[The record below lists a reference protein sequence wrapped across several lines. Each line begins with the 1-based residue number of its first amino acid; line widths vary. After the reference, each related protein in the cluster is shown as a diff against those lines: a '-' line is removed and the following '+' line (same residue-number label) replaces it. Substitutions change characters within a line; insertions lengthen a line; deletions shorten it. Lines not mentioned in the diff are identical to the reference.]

1 MCSTPL
7 ALVRISNL
15 IENKSFS
22 GNNTFYKQPNKNNKS
37 MKKITFLLSLL
48 LASAGVTASAQ
59 SFTAKAFKS
68 LGEAV
73 TDVNALQDG
82 AYYAFKCN
90 SKGKFIKVENP
101 DGDKHFA
108 NDNALTDDDVTDV
121 LAVFK
126 LHKVGDKFQ
135 FETALGGLYIP
146 ALSNDRT
153 AYASET
159 AGTFTI
165 GKTDLGKHTTTDADL
180 FAIAGDNSV
189 GFDMQDGQF
198 VGWNAG
204 GDQAWYK
211 IYPVTVGEDV
221 TCYKISYSLKKG
233 DEVVASGNDGWCK
246 SGSTYSKSFAKSSF
260 YTIAC
265 KNQSMVVSET
275 NQNFVYVASKTGT
288 EPFTT
293 GKWYRMQ
300 TRYNNAGYRDNS
312 YITAGTFNGAAFVRG
327 NGSKNMS
334 TYADVVNGLW
344 RFEESGL
351 GVKLYNLGTGKYLR
365 NGGVS
370 TVDNDND
377 GTVFYVNEPGQTSN
391 VQFTLTIDNGA
402 YFGNHS
408 SIIYEGN
415 DRRNAAMSTWNSTD
429 DAKKDDG
436 SNFTIYAVDADADFM
451 ASAKAALETTLTMNT
466 ADSKFVSNGV
476 TTAYD
481 AVKAKVASATTLE
494 QLQALFNEA
503 VSATPATTIIPDET
517 AYYRLKIADTYITT
531 EGINVG
537 KDGKLNTAYKANN
550 NINRVVSRS
559 DANSA
564 LVPQIWQFVKVG
576 NGYALC
582 NVNNHC
588 RCAFFVDGNL
598 DMPVDEN
605 YTTATATIKPVLS
618 TATNDNSL
626 VSLTL
631 TGADKVFG
639 LRGVKDNKNVNRFIG
654 TNIYSANDPANIWQI
669 EKVTTV
675 PVSITD
681 AKYATVAFPF
691 ATKVTTD
698 GVKAYYATGAA
709 DGMITL
715 VEYPEGIIPANEGAL
730 LYNEAGATTANL
742 EIVTTDKA
750 VKGNKLMPA
759 TAKRA
764 GFEADATY
772 VLAKNAAGEAAFLK
786 NSLTVVPANKA
797 YVDAETIPAD
807 NNGSNVLNFNFGQV
821 TGINGVVAADKAGV
835 QYFDLQGR
843 RVLYPAHG
851 IFVTNTGKKV
861 FVK

>member
-1 MCSTPL
+1 
-7 ALVRISNL
+7 
-15 IENKSFS
+15 
-22 GNNTFYKQPNKNNKS
+22 
-37 MKKITFLLSLL
+37 MKKFTFLLSLL
-48 LASAGVTASAQ
+48 LASSGVTTSAQ

-90 SKGKFIKVENP
+90 SMGKFIKVENP
-101 DGDKHFA
+101 DGNKHFT
-108 NDNALTDDDVTDV
+108 NDNALTEDDVTDA

-126 LHKVGDKFQ
+126 LHKVGGKYQ
-135 FETALGGLYIP
+135 FETALSGFYIP
-146 ALSNDRT
+146 ALNNNQT
-153 AYASET
+153 ANASET

-165 GKTDLGKHTTTDADL
+165 GKTDLDNKTKTDADL
-180 FAIAGDNSV
+180 FAITGENNV
-189 GFDMQDGQF
+189 GFDMQPGQF
-198 VGWNAG
+198 VGWNQG
-204 GDQAWYK
+204 GTQAWYK
-211 IYPVTVGEDV
+211 IYPVTVTEENV

-233 DEVVASGNDGWCK
+233 DEVVTTGNDGWYK
-246 SGSTYSKSFAKSSF
+246 SGSTYNGKSFVKSSF

-327 NGSKNMS
+327 NGSKDMS

-370 TVDNDND
+370 TVEND

-408 SIIYEGN
+408 SIYEGN
-415 DRRNAAMSTWNSTD
+415 GRNAAMSTWNSSD
-429 DAKKDDG
+429 AAKKDGG
-436 SNFTIYAVDADADFM
+436 SNFTIYDVDAETDFM

-481 AVKAKVASATTLE
+481 AVKAKVASATTLG

-503 VSATPATTIIPDET
+503 VSATPVTTITPDET

-537 KDGKLNTAYKANN
+537 KDGKLNTAYNANH

-588 RCAFFVDGNL
+588 RCAFFANGNL

-639 LRGVKDNKNVNRFIG
+639 LRGIKDNQNVNRFIG
-654 TNIYSANDPANIWQI
+654 TNIYSANEPANIWQI

-709 DGMITL
+709 VGMITL

-750 VKGNKLMPA
+750 VEGNKLMPA
-759 TAKRA
+759 TAKRT
-764 GFEADATY
+764 GFTANSTY
-772 VLAKNAAGEAAFLK
+772 VLAKNAANEAAFLK
-786 NSLTVVPANKA
+786 NGLTVVPANKA
-797 YVDAETIPAD
+797 YIAAETIPAD

>member
-1 MCSTPL
+1 
-7 ALVRISNL
+7 
-15 IENKSFS
+15 
-22 GNNTFYKQPNKNNKS
+22 

-101 DGDKHFA
+101 DGNKHFA
-108 NDNALTDDDVTDV
+108 NDNALTEDDATDA

-135 FETALGGLYIP
+135 FETALSGFYIP
-146 ALSNDRT
+146 ALSAGSPN
-153 AYASET
+153 ASET
-159 AGTFTI
+159 PGTFTI
-165 GKTDLGKHTTTDADL
+165 GKTDLGNKTKTEADL
-180 FAIAGDNSV
+180 FAITGDNNF
-189 GFDMQDGQF
+189 GFDMTDGQF
-198 VGWNAG
+198 VGWSTG
-204 GDQAWYK
+204 GGQAWYK

-246 SGSTYSKSFAKSSF
+246 SGSTYNGKSFVKSSF

-265 KNQSMVVSET
+265 SNQSMVVSET
-275 NQNFVYVASKTGT
+275 NKDFTYVATKSGT

-300 TRYNNAGYRDNS
+300 TRYNDASYKDNS
-312 YITAGTFNGAAFVRG
+312 YVTAGTFNGAAFVRG
-327 NGSKNMS
+327 NGSKSMS

-370 TVDNDND
+370 TVDND
-377 GTVFYVNEPGQTSN
+377 GTVFYVNDPGQTSN
-391 VQFTLTIDNGA
+391 VQLTLTIDNGA

-408 SIIYEGN
+408 SVYQDG
-415 DRRNAAMSTWNSTD
+415 RRNAAMSTWNSSK
-429 DAKKDDG
+429 DAKEDNG

-494 QLQALFNEA
+494 QLQTLFNEA
-503 VSATPATTIIPDET
+503 VAATPATTITPDET
-517 AYYRLKIADTYITT
+517 AYYRLKIADTYITS
-531 EGINVG
+531 EAINVG
-537 KDGKLNTAYKANN
+537 KDGKLSTAYNANN

-576 NGYALC
+576 NGYVLC

-588 RCAFFVDGNL
+588 RCAFFADGNL
-598 DMPVDEN
+598 DMPIDEN

-631 TGADKVFG
+631 TGANNVFG
-639 LRGVKDNKNVNRFIG
+639 LRGIKDNYNVNRFIG

-715 VEYPEGIIPANEGAL
+715 VEYPEGIIPANQGAL

-750 VKGNKLMPA
+750 VEGNKLMPA
-759 TAKRA
+759 TAKRT
-764 GFEADATY
+764 GFTANSTY
-772 VLAKNAAGEAAFLK
+772 VLAKNTAEEAAFLK

-797 YVDAETIPAD
+797 YIDAETIPAD
-807 NNGSNVLNFNFGQV
+807 NSGSNVLNFNFGQV

>member
-1 MCSTPL
+1 
-7 ALVRISNL
+7 
-15 IENKSFS
+15 
-22 GNNTFYKQPNKNNKS
+22 
-37 MKKITFLLSLL
+37 MKKFTFLLSLL
-48 LASAGVTASAQ
+48 LASSGVTASAQ
-59 SFTAKAFKS
+59 SFTAKAFQS

-90 SKGKFIKVENP
+90 SKAKFIKVENP
-101 DGDKHFA
+101 DGNKHFA
-108 NDNALTDDDVTDV
+108 NDNALTEDDATDA

-135 FETALGGLYIP
+135 FETALSGFYIP
-146 ALSNDRT
+146 ALSAGSPN
-153 AYASET
+153 ASET
-159 AGTFTI
+159 PGTFTI
-165 GKTDLGKHTTTDADL
+165 GKTDLGNETKTEADL
-180 FAIAGDNSV
+180 FAITGDNNF

-198 VGWNAG
+198 VGWNTG
-204 GDQAWYK
+204 GGQAWYK

-246 SGSTYSKSFAKSSF
+246 SGSTYNGKSFVKSSF

-327 NGSKNMS
+327 NGSKDMS

-351 GVKLYNLGTGKYLR
+351 GVKLYNFGTGKYLR

-370 TVDNDND
+370 TVEND

-408 SIIYEGN
+408 SIYEGN
-415 DRRNAAMSTWNSTD
+415 GRNAAMSTWNSSD
-429 DAKKDDG
+429 AAKKDDG
-436 SNFTIYAVDADADFM
+436 SNFTIYDVDAETDFM

-494 QLQALFNEA
+494 QLQTLFNEA
-503 VSATPATTIIPDET
+503 VSATPATTITPDET

-537 KDGKLNTAYKANN
+537 KDGKLNTAYNANH

-576 NGYALC
+576 NSYALC

-588 RCAFFVDGNL
+588 RCAFFANGNL

-639 LRGVKDNKNVNRFIG
+639 LRGVKDNQNVNRFIG
-654 TNIYSANDPANIWQI
+654 TNIYSANEPANIWQI

-742 EIVTTDKA
+742 EIVTTEKTVD
-750 VKGNKLMPA
+750 GNKLMPA
-759 TAKRA
+759 TAKRS
-764 GFEADATY
+764 GFAANETY
-772 VLAKNAAGEAAFLK
+772 VLAKNSANEAAFLK
-786 NSLTVVPANKA
+786 NGLTVVPANKA
-797 YVDAETIPAD
+797 YITAETIPAD

>member
-1 MCSTPL
+1 
-7 ALVRISNL
+7 
-15 IENKSFS
+15 
-22 GNNTFYKQPNKNNKS
+22 

-101 DGDKHFA
+101 DGNKHFA
-108 NDNALTDDDVTDV
+108 NDNALTEDDATDA

-135 FETALGGLYIP
+135 FETALSGFYIP
-146 ALSNDRT
+146 ALSAGSPN
-153 AYASET
+153 ASET
-159 AGTFTI
+159 PGTFTI
-165 GKTDLGKHTTTDADL
+165 GKTDLGNNTKTNADL
-180 FAIAGDNSV
+180 FAITGDNNF
-189 GFDMQDGQF
+189 GFDMHDGQF
-198 VGWNAG
+198 VGWSKG
-204 GDQAWYK
+204 GEQAWYK

-275 NQNFVYVASKTGT
+275 NKDFTYVASKTGT
-288 EPFTT
+288 EPFTA

-408 SIIYEGN
+408 AVYHQVN
-415 DRRNAAMSTWNSTD
+415 NRRNAAMSTWNSS
-429 DAKKDDG
+429 DAAKTDDG

-503 VSATPATTIIPDET
+503 VSATPATTITPDET

-537 KDGKLNTAYKANN
+537 KDGKLSTAHKANN

-588 RCAFFVDGNL
+588 RCAFFTNGNL

-631 TGADKVFG
+631 TGANNVFG
-639 LRGVKDNKNVNRFIG
+639 LRGIKDNQNVNRFIG

-750 VKGNKLMPA
+750 VEGNKLMPA
-759 TAKRA
+759 TAKRT
-764 GFEADATY
+764 GFTANSTY
-772 VLAKNAAGEAAFLK
+772 VLAKNAANEAAFLK
-786 NSLTVVPANKA
+786 NGLTVVPANKA
-797 YVDAETIPAD
+797 YIAAETIPAD

>member
-1 MCSTPL
+1 M
-7 ALVRISNL
+7 
-15 IENKSFS
+15 
-22 GNNTFYKQPNKNNKS
+22 
-37 MKKITFLLSLL
+37 SLL
-48 LASAGVTASAQ
+48 LASAGVTANAQ

-68 LGEAV
+68 LGDAV

-90 SKGKFIKVENP
+90 SKGKFIKLENP
-101 DGDKHFA
+101 DGNKHFA
-108 NDNALTDDDVTDV
+108 NDNALTEDDATDA

-126 LHKVGDKFQ
+126 LHKVDGKYQ
-135 FETALGGLYIP
+135 FETALSGFYIP
-146 ALSNDRT
+146 ALTNNT
-153 AYASET
+153 AYASAT

-165 GKTDLGKHTTTDADL
+165 GKTALNKETKTDADL
-180 FAIAGDNSV
+180 FAITGDNNV
-189 GFDMQDGQF
+189 GFDMTDGQF
-198 VGWNAG
+198 VGWSSG
-204 GDQAWYK
+204 GNQAWYK

-221 TCYKISYSLKKG
+221 TCYKTSYSLKKG
-233 DEVVASGNDGWCK
+233 DEVMASGNDWRKEGT
-246 SGSTYSKSFAKSSF
+246 TYSKSFVKSSF
-260 YTIAC
+260 YTIDC
-265 KNQSMVVSET
+265 SNSSMVVSKT
-275 NQNFVYVASKTGT
+275 NKDFAYVATKTGT
-288 EPFTT
+288 EPFTAN
-293 GKWYRMQ
+293 KWYRMQ
-300 TRYNNAGYRDNS
+300 TRYNEATYKDNS
-312 YITAGTFNGAAFVRG
+312 YVTVGTFNGAAFVRG
-327 NGSKNMS
+327 NGLKDMS

-351 GVKLYNLGTGKYLR
+351 GVKLYNLGTGKYLK
-365 NGGVS
+365 NGNVS
-370 TVDNDND
+370 IVDND

-391 VQFTLTIDNGA
+391 AQFTLSIDNGA

-408 SIIYEGN
+408 SFYASGS
-415 DRRNAAMSTWNSTD
+415 RNAGMSTWNSSD
-429 DAKKDDG
+429 GAKKDNG
-436 SNFTIYAVDADADFM
+436 SNFTIYDVDTDADFM
-451 ASAKAALETTLTMNT
+451 TSAKAALTTTLTMNT

-481 AVKAKVASATTLE
+481 AAKAKVANATTLE
-494 QLQALFNEA
+494 NLQSIFNEA
-503 VSATPATTIIPDET
+503 VAATPATTITPDET

-537 KDGKLNTAYKANN
+537 KDGKLSTAYKANN

-559 DANSA
+559 EANSA

-588 RCAFFVDGNL
+588 RCAFFANGNL
-598 DMPVDEN
+598 DMPIDEN

-631 TGADKVFG
+631 TGGNQVFG
-639 LRGVKDNKNVNRFIG
+639 LRGIKDAYNVNRFIG

-691 ATKVTTD
+691 ATKVT
-698 GVKAYYATGAA
+698 GVKAYYATDAA
-709 DGMITL
+709 NGMITL

-730 LYNEAGATTANL
+730 LYNEAGATTTNL
-742 EIVTTDKA
+742 EIVTTDKT
-750 VKGNKLMPA
+750 VNGNKLMPA
-759 TAKRA
+759 TAKRT
-764 GFEADATY
+764 GFTANSTY
-772 VLAKNAAGEAAFLK
+772 VLAKNTANEAAFLK
-786 NSLTVVPANKA
+786 NGLTVVPANKA
-797 YVDAETIPAD
+797 YIDAETIPTGT
-807 NNGSNVLNFNFGQV
+807 GSNELNFNFGQT

>member
-1 MCSTPL
+1 
-7 ALVRISNL
+7 
-15 IENKSFS
+15 
-22 GNNTFYKQPNKNNKS
+22 

-101 DGDKHFA
+101 DGNKHFA
-108 NDNALTDDDVTDV
+108 NDNALTEDDATDA

-135 FETALGGLYIP
+135 FETALSGFYIP
-146 ALSNDRT
+146 ALSAGSPN
-153 AYASET
+153 ASET
-159 AGTFTI
+159 PGTFTI
-165 GKTDLGKHTTTDADL
+165 GKTDLGNNTKTNADL
-180 FAIAGDNSV
+180 FAITGDNNF
-189 GFDMQDGQF
+189 GFDMHDGQF
-198 VGWNAG
+198 VGWGKG

-246 SGSTYSKSFAKSSF
+246 SGSTYNKSFAKSSF

-327 NGSKNMS
+327 NGSKDMS

-370 TVDNDND
+370 TVDRD

-391 VQFTLTIDNGA
+391 VQLTLTIDNGA

-408 SIIYEGN
+408 AVYHQGN
-415 DRRNAAMSTWNSTD
+415 NRNAAMSTWNSSD
-429 DAKKDDG
+429 AAKKDDG

-481 AVKAKVASATTLE
+481 AVKAKVASATSLE

-503 VSATPATTIIPDET
+503 VSATPATTITPDET

-537 KDGKLNTAYKANN
+537 KDGKLNTAYNANN

-605 YTTATATIKPVLS
+605 YIATTATIKPVLS

-631 TGADKVFG
+631 TGANNVFG
-639 LRGVKDNKNVNRFIG
+639 LRGIKDNQNVNRFIG

-691 ATKVTTD
+691 ATKVATA

-750 VKGNKLMPA
+750 VEGNKLMPA
-759 TAKRA
+759 TAKRT
-764 GFEADATY
+764 GFTANSTY
-772 VLAKNAAGEAAFLK
+772 VLAKNAANEAAFLK
-786 NSLTVVPANKA
+786 NGLTVVPANKA

>member
-1 MCSTPL
+1 
-7 ALVRISNL
+7 
-15 IENKSFS
+15 
-22 GNNTFYKQPNKNNKS
+22 
-37 MKKITFLLSLL
+37 MKKFTFFMSLL
-48 LASAGVTASAQ
+48 LASAGVTANAQ

-68 LGEAV
+68 LGAAV

-82 AYYAFKCN
+82 AYYAFQCN
-90 SKGKFIKVENP
+90 SKGKFIKLENP

-108 NDNALTDDDVTDV
+108 NDNALTEDDVTDA

-126 LHKVGDKFQ
+126 LHKVDGKYQ
-135 FETALGGLYIP
+135 FETALSGFYIP
-146 ALSNDRT
+146 QLSTSGAN
-153 AYASET
+153 ASAT
-159 AGTFTI
+159 AGKFTI
-165 GKTDLGKHTTTDADL
+165 GKTALDKTTKTDADL
-180 FAIAGDNSV
+180 FAITGDNNV
-189 GFDMQDGQF
+189 GFDMTDGQF
-198 VGWNAG
+198 VGWSSG

-221 TCYKISYSLKKG
+221 TCYKTSYTLKKG
-233 DEVVASGNDGWCK
+233 DEVMASGNDWRK
-246 SGSTYSKSFAKSSF
+246 EGSTYSKSFVKSSF

-265 KNQSMVVSET
+265 SNSSMVVSET
-275 NQNFVYVASKTGT
+275 NKDFAYVATKTGT
-288 EPFTT
+288 EPFTAN
-293 GKWYRMQ
+293 KWYRMQ
-300 TRYNNAGYRDNS
+300 TRYNKPEYKDNS
-312 YITAGTFNGAAFVRG
+312 YITVGTFNGAAFVRG
-327 NGSKNMS
+327 NGLKDMS

-351 GVKLYNLGTGKYLR
+351 GVKLYNLGTGKYLK

-370 TVDNDND
+370 TVDND

-391 VQFTLTIDNGA
+391 VQFTLSIDNGA

-408 SIIYEGN
+408 SLYASGSRN
-415 DRRNAAMSTWNSTD
+415 RNAGMSTWNSSD
-429 DAKKDDG
+429 AAKKDDG
-436 SNFTIYAVDADADFM
+436 SNFTIYDVVADADFM
-451 ASAKAALETTLTMNT
+451 TSAKAALTTTLTMNT

-481 AVKAKVASATTLE
+481 AAKAKVASATTLE
-494 QLQALFNEA
+494 NLQAIFNEA
-503 VSATPATTIIPDET
+503 VAATPATTITLDEN

-531 EGINVG
+531 EAINVG
-537 KDGKLNTAYKANN
+537 KDGKLSTAYTANY

-588 RCAFFVDGNL
+588 RCAFFANGNL
-598 DMPVDEN
+598 DMPIAEN
-605 YTTATATIKPVLS
+605 YSGATATIKPVLS

-631 TGADKVFG
+631 TGGDKVFG
-639 LRGVKDNKNVNRFIG
+639 LRGIKDAYNVNRFIG
-654 TNIYSANDPANIWQI
+654 TNIYSANEPANIWQI

-691 ATKVTTD
+691 ATKVT
-698 GVKAYYATGAA
+698 GVKAYYATDAA
-709 DGMITL
+709 NGMITL
-715 VEYPEGIIPANEGAL
+715 VEYPEGIIPANQGAL
-730 LYNEAGATTANL
+730 LYNETGATTANL
-742 EIVTTDKA
+742 EIVTTDNT
-750 VKGNKLMPA
+750 VEGNKLLPA
-759 TAKRA
+759 TAKRT
-764 GFEADATY
+764 GFTANSTY
-772 VLAKNAAGEAAFLK
+772 VLAKNAANEAAFLK
-786 NSLTVVPANKA
+786 NGLTVVPANKA
-797 YVDAETIPAD
+797 YIDAETIPTGT
-807 NNGSNVLNFNFGQV
+807 GSNELNFNFGQT

>member
-1 MCSTPL
+1 M
-7 ALVRISNL
+7 
-15 IENKSFS
+15 
-22 GNNTFYKQPNKNNKS
+22 
-37 MKKITFLLSLL
+37 
-48 LASAGVTASAQ
+48 
-59 SFTAKAFKS
+59 
-68 LGEAV
+68 
-73 TDVNALQDG
+73 
-82 AYYAFKCN
+82 
-90 SKGKFIKVENP
+90 
-101 DGDKHFA
+101 
-108 NDNALTDDDVTDV
+108 
-121 LAVFK
+121 FK

-135 FETALGGLYIP
+135 FETALSGFYIP
-146 ALSNDRT
+146 ALSAGSPN
-153 AYASET
+153 ASET
-159 AGTFTI
+159 PGTFTI
-165 GKTDLGKHTTTDADL
+165 GKTDLGNETKTEADL
-180 FAIAGDNSV
+180 FAITGDNNY

-198 VGWNAG
+198 VGWNTG
-204 GDQAWYK
+204 GGQAWYK

-233 DEVVASGNDGWCK
+233 DEVVASGNDGWFK
-246 SGSTYSKSFAKSSF
+246 SGSTYNGKSFVKSSF

-327 NGSKNMS
+327 NGSKDMS

-370 TVDNDND
+370 TVEND
-377 GTVFYVNEPGQTSN
+377 GTVFYVNKPGQTSN

-408 SIIYEGN
+408 SIYEGN
-415 DRRNAAMSTWNSTD
+415 GRNAAMSTWNSSD
-429 DAKKDDG
+429 AAKKDDG
-436 SNFTIYAVDADADFM
+436 SNFTIYDVDAETDFM

-481 AVKAKVASATTLE
+481 AVKAKVASATTLDE
-494 QLQALFNEA
+494 LQNLFNEA
-503 VSATPATTIIPDET
+503 VSATPATTIAPDET

-537 KDGKLNTAYKANN
+537 KDGKLNTAYNANH

-576 NGYALC
+576 NSYALC

-588 RCAFFVDGNL
+588 RCAFFANGNL

-639 LRGVKDNKNVNRFIG
+639 LRGIKDNQNVNRFIG

-691 ATKVTTD
+691 ATKVTTNS
-698 GVKAYYATGAA
+698 VKAYYATGAA

-715 VEYPEGIIPANEGAL
+715 VEYPEGIIPANQGAL

-742 EIVTTDKA
+742 EIVTTDNA
-750 VKGNKLMPA
+750 VEGNKLMPA
-759 TAKRA
+759 TAKRS
-764 GFEADATY
+764 GFAANETY
-772 VLAKNAAGEAAFLK
+772 VLAKNSANEAAFLK
-786 NSLTVVPANKA
+786 NGLTVVPANKA
-797 YVDAETIPAD
+797 YIAAETIPAD

>member
-1 MCSTPL
+1 
-7 ALVRISNL
+7 
-15 IENKSFS
+15 
-22 GNNTFYKQPNKNNKS
+22 

-48 LASAGVTASAQ
+48 LASAGVTANAQ
-59 SFTAKAFKS
+59 SFTAKAFQS

-101 DGDKHFA
+101 DGNKHFA
-108 NDNALTDDDVTDV
+108 NDNALTEDDVTDA

-135 FETALGGLYIP
+135 FETALSGFYIP
-146 ALSNDRT
+146 ALSAASPN
-153 AYASET
+153 ASET
-159 AGTFTI
+159 PGTFTI
-165 GKTDLGKHTTTDADL
+165 GKTDLGNKTKTEADL
-180 FAIAGDNSV
+180 FAITGDNNF

-198 VGWNAG
+198 VGWNTG

-211 IYPVTVGEDV
+211 IYPVTVADEI

-246 SGSTYSKSFAKSSF
+246 NGSTYNGKSFVKSSF

-265 KNQSMVVSET
+265 SNQSMVVSET
-275 NQNFVYVASKTGT
+275 NKDFTYVATKTGT
-288 EPFTT
+288 VPFTT

-300 TRYNNAGYRDNS
+300 TRYNNDGYRDNS
-312 YITAGTFNGAAFVRG
+312 YVTAGTFNGAAFVRG
-327 NGSKNMS
+327 NGSKDMS

-370 TVDNDND
+370 TVDND

-391 VQFTLTIDNGA
+391 VQLTLCIDNGD

-408 SIIYEGN
+408 SVYQDAN
-415 DRRNAAMSTWNSTD
+415 RNAAMSTWNSSD
-429 DAKKDDG
+429 KAKADDG
-436 SNFTIYAVDADADFM
+436 SNFTIYDVDAETDFM

-503 VSATPATTIIPDET
+503 VAATPATTITPDET

-537 KDGKLNTAYKANN
+537 KDGKLSTAYKANN

-576 NGYALC
+576 NGYVLC

-588 RCAFFVDGNL
+588 RCAFFADGNL
-598 DMPVDEN
+598 DMPIDEN
-605 YTTATATIKPVLS
+605 YTTAKATIKPVLS

-631 TGADKVFG
+631 TGANKVFG
-639 LRGVKDNKNVNRFIG
+639 LRGIKDNQNVNRFIG
-654 TNIYSANDPANIWQI
+654 TNIYSANEPANIWQI

-750 VKGNKLMPA
+750 VEGNKLMPA
-759 TAKRA
+759 TAKRT
-764 GFEADATY
+764 GFTANSTY
-772 VLAKNAAGEAAFLK
+772 VLAKNAAKEAAFLK

-797 YVDAETIPAD
+797 YIDAETIPAD

-821 TGINGVVAADKAGV
+821 TGINGVEAADKAGV

>member
-1 MCSTPL
+1 
-7 ALVRISNL
+7 
-15 IENKSFS
+15 
-22 GNNTFYKQPNKNNKS
+22 

-59 SFTAKAFKS
+59 SFTAKAFNS

-101 DGDKHFA
+101 DGNKHFA
-108 NDNALTDDDVTDV
+108 NDNALTEDDATDA

-135 FETALGGLYIP
+135 FETALSGFYIP
-146 ALSNDRT
+146 ALSAGSPN
-153 AYASET
+153 ASET
-159 AGTFTI
+159 PGTFTI
-165 GKTDLGKHTTTDADL
+165 GKTDLGNNTKTEADL
-180 FAIAGDNSV
+180 FAITGDNNY

-198 VGWNAG
+198 VGWNTG

-211 IYPVTVGEDV
+211 IYPVTVAEDV

-233 DEVVASGNDGWCK
+233 DEVVASGNDGWYK
-246 SGSTYSKSFAKSSF
+246 SGSTYNGKSFVKSSF

-327 NGSKNMS
+327 NGSKDMS

-370 TVDNDND
+370 TVEND

-408 SIIYEGN
+408 SIYEGN
-415 DRRNAAMSTWNSTD
+415 GRNAAMSTWNSSD
-429 DAKKDDG
+429 AAKKDGG
-436 SNFTIYAVDADADFM
+436 SNFTIYDVDAETDFM

-481 AVKAKVASATTLE
+481 AVKAKVASATTLG

-503 VSATPATTIIPDET
+503 VSATPVTTITPDET

-537 KDGKLNTAYKANN
+537 KDGKLNTAYNANH

-588 RCAFFVDGNL
+588 RCAFFANGNL

-639 LRGVKDNKNVNRFIG
+639 LRGIKDNQNVNRFIG

-691 ATKVTTD
+691 ATKVATNS
-698 GVKAYYATGAA
+698 VKAYYATGAA

-715 VEYPEGIIPANEGAL
+715 VEYPEGIIPANQGAL
-730 LYNEAGATTANL
+730 LYNEAGAITANL
-742 EIVTTDKA
+742 EIVTTDNA
-750 VKGNKLMPA
+750 VEGNKLLPA
-759 TAKRA
+759 TAKRT
-764 GFEADATY
+764 GLDANSTY
-772 VLAKNAAGEAAFLK
+772 VLAKNTANEAAFLK

-797 YVDAETIPAD
+797 YVAAETIPAD

-851 IFVTNTGKKV
+851 IFVTNSGKKV

>member
-1 MCSTPL
+1 MCATPL
-7 ALVRISNL
+7 ALVHISNL

-22 GNNTFYKQPNKNNKS
+22 GNNTFYKPNKNNKS

-101 DGDKHFA
+101 DGNKHFT
-108 NDNALTDDDVTDV
+108 NDNALTEDDATDA

-126 LHKVGDKFQ
+126 LHKVGDKFK
-135 FETALGGLYIP
+135 FETALSGFYIP
-146 ALSNDRT
+146 ALSAGSPN
-153 AYASET
+153 ASET
-159 AGTFTI
+159 PGTFTI
-165 GKTDLGKHTTTDADL
+165 GKTDLGNNTKTEADL
-180 FAIAGDNSV
+180 FAITGDNNY

-198 VGWNAG
+198 VGWNTG

-211 IYPVTVGEDV
+211 IYPVTVAEDV

-233 DEVVASGNDGWCK
+233 DEVVASGNDGWYK
-246 SGSTYSKSFAKSSF
+246 SGSTYNGKSFVKSSF

-327 NGSKNMS
+327 NGSKDMS

-370 TVDNDND
+370 TVEND

-408 SIIYEGN
+408 SIYEGN
-415 DRRNAAMSTWNSTD
+415 GRNAAMSTWNSSD
-429 DAKKDDG
+429 AAKKDGG
-436 SNFTIYAVDADADFM
+436 SNFTIYDVDAETDFM

-503 VSATPATTIIPDET
+503 VSATPATTITPDET

-537 KDGKLNTAYKANN
+537 KDGKLNTAYNANH

-564 LVPQIWQFVKVG
+564 LVPQIWQFVKAR

-588 RCAFFVDGNL
+588 RCAFFVNGNL

-605 YTTATATIKPVLS
+605 YITATATIKPVLS

-639 LRGVKDNKNVNRFIG
+639 LRGIKDNQNVNRFIG

-742 EIVTTDKA
+742 DIVTTTNA
-750 VKGNKLMPA
+750 VEGNKLMPA
-759 TAKRA
+759 TAKRT
-764 GFEADATY
+764 GFTANSTY
-772 VLAKNAAGEAAFLK
+772 VLAKNAANEAAFLK
-786 NSLTVVPANKA
+786 NGLTVVPANKA
-797 YVDAETIPAD
+797 YIAAETIPAD

>member
-1 MCSTPL
+1 MCATPL
-7 ALVRISNL
+7 ALVHISNL

-101 DGDKHFA
+101 DGNKHFT
-108 NDNALTDDDVTDV
+108 NDNALTEDDATDA

-126 LHKVGDKFQ
+126 LHKVDGKFQ
-135 FETALGGLYIP
+135 FETALSGLYIP
-146 ALSNDRT
+146 ALSDNQT

-165 GKTDLGKHTTTDADL
+165 GKTDLDNKTKSDADL
-180 FAIAGDNSV
+180 FAITGNNNI
-189 GFDMQDGQF
+189 GFDMTDGQF
-198 VGWNAG
+198 VGWKDG

-246 SGSTYSKSFAKSSF
+246 SGSTYNGKSFVKSSF

-275 NQNFVYVASKTGT
+275 NKNFVYVASKTGT

-300 TRYNNAGYRDNS
+300 TRYNNADYRDNS

-370 TVDNDND
+370 TVEND

-408 SIIYEGN
+408 SIYEGN
-415 DRRNAAMSTWNSTD
+415 GRNAAMSTWNSTD
-429 DAKKDDG
+429 AAKKDGG

-481 AVKAKVASATTLE
+481 AVKAKVASANTLE

-503 VSATPATTIIPDET
+503 VSATPATTITPDEN

-537 KDGKLNTAYKANN
+537 KDGILNTAWKANH

-588 RCAFFVDGNL
+588 RCAFFTNGNL
-598 DMPVDEN
+598 DMPVAEDYN
-605 YTTATATIKPVLS
+605 TATATIKPVLS

-631 TGADKVFG
+631 TGANNVFG
-639 LRGVKDNKNVNRFIG
+639 LRGIKDNQNVNRFIG
-654 TNIYSANDPANIWQI
+654 TNIYSANEPANIWQI

-750 VKGNKLMPA
+750 VEGNKLMPA
-759 TAKRA
+759 TAKRT
-764 GFEADATY
+764 GFTANSTY
-772 VLAKNAAGEAAFLK
+772 VLAKNAANEAAFLK
-786 NSLTVVPANKA
+786 NGLTVLPANKA
-797 YVDAETIPAD
+797 YIAAETIPAD

>member
-1 MCSTPL
+1 
-7 ALVRISNL
+7 
-15 IENKSFS
+15 
-22 GNNTFYKQPNKNNKS
+22 

-48 LASAGVTASAQ
+48 LASAGVTANAQ

-101 DGDKHFA
+101 DGNKHFA
-108 NDNALTDDDVTDV
+108 NDNALTEDDVTDA

-135 FETALGGLYIP
+135 FETALSGFYIP
-146 ALSNDRT
+146 ALSAASPN
-153 AYASET
+153 ASET
-159 AGTFTI
+159 PGTFTI
-165 GKTDLGKHTTTDADL
+165 GKTDLGNETKTEADL
-180 FAIAGDNSV
+180 FAITGDNNF

-198 VGWNAG
+198 VGWNTG
-204 GDQAWYK
+204 GGQAWYK
-211 IYPVTVGEDV
+211 IYPVTVADEI

-246 SGSTYSKSFAKSSF
+246 NGSTYNGKSFVKSSF

-265 KNQSMVVSET
+265 SNQSMVVSET
-275 NQNFVYVASKTGT
+275 NKDFTYVATKTGT
-288 EPFTT
+288 VPFTT

-370 TVDNDND
+370 TVDND

-391 VQFTLTIDNGA
+391 VQLTLSIDNGA

-408 SIIYEGN
+408 SVYQAQQGAGN
-415 DRRNAAMSTWNSTD
+415 RNAAMSTWNSSD
-429 DAKKDDG
+429 AAKKDDG
-436 SNFTIYAVDADADFM
+436 SNFTIYDVDAETDFM
-451 ASAKAALETTLTMNT
+451 ASAKAALETTLTVNT

-503 VSATPATTIIPDET
+503 VAATPATTITPDET
-517 AYYRLKIADTYITT
+517 AYYRLKIADTYITS
-531 EGINVG
+531 EAINVG
-537 KDGKLNTAYKANN
+537 KDGKLETAYKANN

-576 NGYALC
+576 NDYALC

-588 RCAFFVDGNL
+588 RCAFFADGNL
-598 DMPVDEN
+598 DMPIDEN

-631 TGADKVFG
+631 TGANKVFG
-639 LRGVKDNKNVNRFIG
+639 LRGVKDNQNVNRFIG

-750 VKGNKLMPA
+750 VEGNKLMPA
-759 TAKRA
+759 TAKRT
-764 GFEADATY
+764 GFTANSTY
-772 VLAKNAAGEAAFLK
+772 VLAKNAAEEAAFLK

-797 YVDAETIPAD
+797 YIDAETIPAD

>member
-1 MCSTPL
+1 
-7 ALVRISNL
+7 
-15 IENKSFS
+15 
-22 GNNTFYKQPNKNNKS
+22 
-37 MKKITFLLSLL
+37 MKKFTFLLSLL
-48 LASAGVTASAQ
+48 LASSGVTTSAQ

-90 SKGKFIKVENP
+90 SMGKFIKVENP
-101 DGDKHFA
+101 DGNKHFT
-108 NDNALTDDDVTDV
+108 NDNALTEDDVTDA

-126 LHKVGDKFQ
+126 LHKVGGKYQ
-135 FETALGGLYIP
+135 FETALSGFYIP
-146 ALSNDRT
+146 ALNNNQT
-153 AYASET
+153 ANASET

-165 GKTDLGKHTTTDADL
+165 GKTDLDNKTKTDADL
-180 FAIAGDNSV
+180 FAITGENNV
-189 GFDMQDGQF
+189 GFDMQPGQF
-198 VGWNAG
+198 VGWNQG
-204 GDQAWYK
+204 GTQAWYK
-211 IYPVTVGEDV
+211 IYPVTVTEEDV

-233 DEVVASGNDGWCK
+233 DEVVTTGNDGWYK
-246 SGSTYSKSFAKSSF
+246 SGSTYNGKSFVKSSF

-327 NGSKNMS
+327 NGSKDMS

-370 TVDNDND
+370 TVEND

-408 SIIYEGN
+408 SIYEGN
-415 DRRNAAMSTWNSTD
+415 GRNAAMSTWNSSD
-429 DAKKDDG
+429 AAKKDGG
-436 SNFTIYAVDADADFM
+436 SNFTIYDVDAETDFM

-481 AVKAKVASATTLE
+481 AVKAKVASATTLG

-503 VSATPATTIIPDET
+503 VSATPVTTITPDET

-537 KDGKLNTAYKANN
+537 KDGKLNTAYNANH

-588 RCAFFVDGNL
+588 RCAFFANGNL

-639 LRGVKDNKNVNRFIG
+639 LRGIKDNQNVNRFIG
-654 TNIYSANDPANIWQI
+654 TNIYSANEPANIWQI

-750 VKGNKLMPA
+750 VEGNKLMPA
-759 TAKRA
+759 TAKRT
-764 GFEADATY
+764 GFTANSTY
-772 VLAKNAAGEAAFLK
+772 VLAKNAANEAAFLK
-786 NSLTVVPANKA
+786 NGLTVVPANKA
-797 YVDAETIPAD
+797 YIAAETIPAD

>member
-1 MCSTPL
+1 
-7 ALVRISNL
+7 
-15 IENKSFS
+15 
-22 GNNTFYKQPNKNNKS
+22 
-37 MKKITFLLSLL
+37 MKKFTFLLSLL
-48 LASAGVTASAQ
+48 LASSGVTTSAQ

-90 SKGKFIKVENP
+90 SMGKFIKVENP
-101 DGDKHFA
+101 DGNKHFT
-108 NDNALTDDDVTDV
+108 NDNALTEDDVTDA

-126 LHKVGDKFQ
+126 LHKVGGKYQ
-135 FETALGGLYIP
+135 FETALSGFYIP
-146 ALSNDRT
+146 ALNNNQT
-153 AYASET
+153 ANASET

-165 GKTDLGKHTTTDADL
+165 GKTDLDNKTKTDADL
-180 FAIAGDNSV
+180 FAITGENNV
-189 GFDMQDGQF
+189 GFDMQPGQF
-198 VGWNAG
+198 VGWNQG
-204 GDQAWYK
+204 GTQAWYK
-211 IYPVTVGEDV
+211 IYPVTVTEEDV

-233 DEVVASGNDGWCK
+233 DEVVTTGNDGWYK
-246 SGSTYSKSFAKSSF
+246 SGSTYNGKSFVKSSF

-327 NGSKNMS
+327 NGSKDMS

-370 TVDNDND
+370 TVEND

-408 SIIYEGN
+408 SIYEGN
-415 DRRNAAMSTWNSTD
+415 GRNAAMSTWNSSD
-429 DAKKDDG
+429 AAKKDGG
-436 SNFTIYAVDADADFM
+436 SNFTIYDVDAETDFM

-481 AVKAKVASATTLE
+481 AVKAKVASATTLG

-503 VSATPATTIIPDET
+503 VSATPVTTITPDET

-537 KDGKLNTAYKANN
+537 KDGKLNTAYNANH

-588 RCAFFVDGNL
+588 RCAFFANGNL

-639 LRGVKDNKNVNRFIG
+639 LRGIKDNQNVNRFIG
-654 TNIYSANDPANIWQI
+654 TNIYSANEPANIWQI

-750 VKGNKLMPA
+750 VEGNKLMPA
-759 TAKRA
+759 TAKRT
-764 GFEADATY
+764 GFTANSTY
-772 VLAKNAAGEAAFLK
+772 VLAKNAANETAFLK
-786 NSLTVVPANKA
+786 NGLTVVPANKA
-797 YVDAETIPAD
+797 YIAAETIPAD

>member
-1 MCSTPL
+1 
-7 ALVRISNL
+7 
-15 IENKSFS
+15 
-22 GNNTFYKQPNKNNKS
+22 
-37 MKKITFLLSLL
+37 MKKFTFFMSLL
-48 LASAGVTASAQ
+48 LASAGVTANAQ

-68 LGEAV
+68 LGDAV

-90 SKGKFIKVENP
+90 SKGKFIKLENP
-101 DGDKHFA
+101 DGNKHFS
-108 NDNALTDDDVTDV
+108 NDNALTEDDATDA

-126 LHKVGDKFQ
+126 LHKVGDKYQ
-135 FETALGGLYIP
+135 FETALNGFYIP
-146 ALSNDRT
+146 ALTNNNT
-153 AYASET
+153 AYAGET

-165 GKTDLGKHTTTDADL
+165 GKTALNKETKTDADL
-180 FAIAGDNSV
+180 FAITGDNNV
-189 GFDMQDGQF
+189 GFDMTDGQF
-198 VGWNAG
+198 VGWSSG
-204 GDQAWYK
+204 GNQAWYK

-221 TCYKISYSLKKG
+221 TCYKTSYSLKKG
-233 DEVVASGNDGWCK
+233 DEVMASGNDWRK
-246 SGSTYSKSFAKSSF
+246 DGSTYSKSFVKSSF
-260 YTIAC
+260 YTINC
-265 KNQSMVVSET
+265 SNSSMVVSET
-275 NQNFVYVASKTGT
+275 NKDFTYVATKTGT
-288 EPFTT
+288 EPFTAN
-293 GKWYRMQ
+293 KWYRIQ
-300 TRYNNAGYRDNS
+300 TRYNDASYKDNS
-312 YITAGTFNGAAFVRG
+312 YMTVGTLNGAAFVRG
-327 NGSKNMS
+327 NGLKDMS

-351 GVKLYNLGTGKYLR
+351 GVKLYNLGTGKYLK
-365 NGGVS
+365 NGNVS
-370 TVDNDND
+370 IVDND

-391 VQFTLTIDNGA
+391 AQFTLSIDNGA

-408 SIIYEGN
+408 SLYASGS
-415 DRRNAAMSTWNSTD
+415 RNAGMSTWNSSD
-429 DAKKDDG
+429 AAKKDKG
-436 SNFTIYAVDADADFM
+436 SNFTIYDVSADADFM
-451 ASAKAALETTLTMNT
+451 TSAKAALTTTLTMNT

-481 AVKAKVASATTLE
+481 AAKAKVANATTLE
-494 QLQALFNEA
+494 NLQSIFNEA
-503 VSATPATTIIPDET
+503 VAATPATTITLDES

-531 EGINVG
+531 EAINVG
-537 KDGKLNTAYKANN
+537 KDGKLSTAYTANT

-576 NGYALC
+576 NGYVLC

-588 RCAFFVDGNL
+588 RCAFFANGNL
-598 DMPVDEN
+598 DMPIDEN

-631 TGADKVFG
+631 TGGNQVFG
-639 LRGVKDNKNVNRFIG
+639 LRGIKDAYNVNRFIG

-675 PVSITD
+675 PVSISD

-691 ATKVTTD
+691 ATKVT
-698 GVKAYYATGAA
+698 GVKAYYATDAA
-709 DGMITL
+709 NGMITL

-730 LYNEAGATTANL
+730 LYNEDGATTANL
-742 EIVTTDKA
+742 EIVTTDNT
-750 VKGNKLMPA
+750 VEGNKLLPA
-759 TAKRA
+759 TAKRT
-764 GFEADATY
+764 GFTANSTY
-772 VLAKNAAGEAAFLK
+772 VLAKNATNEAAFLK
-786 NSLTVVPANKA
+786 NGLTVVPANKA
-797 YVDAETIPAD
+797 YIDAETIPAGT
-807 NNGSNVLNFNFGQV
+807 GSSNELNFNFGQT
-821 TGINGVVAADKAGV
+821 TGINGVVVADKAGV

>member
-1 MCSTPL
+1 MCATPL
-7 ALVRISNL
+7 ALVHISNL

-22 GNNTFYKQPNKNNKS
+22 GNNTFYKPNKNNKS

-101 DGDKHFA
+101 DGNKHFA
-108 NDNALTDDDVTDV
+108 NDNALTEDDATDA

-135 FETALGGLYIP
+135 FETALSGFYIP
-146 ALSNDRT
+146 ALSAGSPN
-153 AYASET
+153 ASET
-159 AGTFTI
+159 PGTFTI
-165 GKTDLGKHTTTDADL
+165 GKTDLGNNTKTEADL
-180 FAIAGDNSV
+180 FAITGDNNY

-198 VGWNAG
+198 VGWNTG

-211 IYPVTVGEDV
+211 IYPVTVAEDV

-233 DEVVASGNDGWCK
+233 DEVVASGNDGWYK
-246 SGSTYSKSFAKSSF
+246 SGSTYNGKSFVKSSF

-327 NGSKNMS
+327 NGSKDMS

-370 TVDNDND
+370 TVDND

-391 VQFTLTIDNGA
+391 VQLTLTIDNGA

-408 SIIYEGN
+408 SIYEGN
-415 DRRNAAMSTWNSTD
+415 GRNAAMSTWNSSD
-429 DAKKDDG
+429 AAKKDDG
-436 SNFTIYAVDADADFM
+436 SNFTIYDVDAETDFM

-481 AVKAKVASATTLE
+481 AVKAKVASATTFV

-503 VSATPATTIIPDET
+503 VSATPATTITPDET

-537 KDGKLNTAYKANN
+537 KDGKLNTAYNANK

-576 NGYALC
+576 NSYALC

-588 RCAFFVDGNL
+588 RCAFFVNGNL

-605 YTTATATIKPVLS
+605 YITATATIKPVLS

-639 LRGVKDNKNVNRFIG
+639 LRGIKDNQNVNRFIG

-691 ATKVTTD
+691 ATKVTTNS
-698 GVKAYYATGAA
+698 VKAYYATGAA

-715 VEYPEGIIPANEGAL
+715 VEYPEGIIPANQGAL

-750 VKGNKLMPA
+750 VEGNKLMPA
-759 TAKRA
+759 TAKRT
-764 GFEADATY
+764 GFTANSTY
-772 VLAKNAAGEAAFLK
+772 VLAKNAANEAAFLK
-786 NSLTVVPANKA
+786 NGLTVVPANKA
-797 YVDAETIPAD
+797 YIAAETIPAD

>member
-1 MCSTPL
+1 
-7 ALVRISNL
+7 
-15 IENKSFS
+15 
-22 GNNTFYKQPNKNNKS
+22 

-59 SFTAKAFKS
+59 SFTAKAFRS

-90 SKGKFIKVENP
+90 SKAKFIKVENP
-101 DGDKHFA
+101 DGNKHFA
-108 NDNALTDDDVTDV
+108 NDNALTDDDATDA

-135 FETALGGLYIP
+135 FETALSGFYIP
-146 ALSNDRT
+146 ALSAGSPN
-153 AYASET
+153 ASKT
-159 AGTFTI
+159 PGTFTI
-165 GKTDLGKHTTTDADL
+165 GKTDLGNETKTEADL
-180 FAIAGDNSV
+180 FAITGDNNY

-198 VGWNAG
+198 VGWNTG

-233 DEVVASGNDGWCK
+233 DEVVASGNDGWYK
-246 SGSTYSKSFAKSSF
+246 SGSTYNGKSFVKSSF
-260 YTIAC
+260 YTIDC

-275 NQNFVYVASKTGT
+275 NKDFTYVASKTGT
-288 EPFTT
+288 EPFTA

-370 TVDNDND
+370 TVDND

-391 VQFTLTIDNGA
+391 VQLTLTIDNGA

-408 SIIYEGN
+408 SIYEGN
-415 DRRNAAMSTWNSTD
+415 GRNAAMSTWNSTD
-429 DAKKDDG
+429 AAKKDGG
-436 SNFTIYAVDADADFM
+436 SNFTIYDVDAETDFM

-494 QLQALFNEA
+494 QLQTLFNEA
-503 VSATPATTIIPDET
+503 VSATPATTITPDET

-537 KDGKLNTAYKANN
+537 KDGKLNTAYNANH

-576 NGYALC
+576 NSYALC

-588 RCAFFVDGNL
+588 RCAFFVNGNL

-639 LRGVKDNKNVNRFIG
+639 LRGVKDNQNVNRFIG
-654 TNIYSANDPANIWQI
+654 TNIYSANEPANIWQI

-742 EIVTTDKA
+742 EIVTTDKT
-750 VKGNKLMPA
+750 VEGNKLMPA
-759 TAKRA
+759 TAKRT
-764 GFEADATY
+764 GFTANSTY
-772 VLAKNAAGEAAFLK
+772 VLAKNAANEAAFLK
-786 NSLTVVPANKA
+786 NGLTVVPANKA
-797 YVDAETIPAD
+797 YIAAETIPAD

>member
-1 MCSTPL
+1 
-7 ALVRISNL
+7 
-15 IENKSFS
+15 
-22 GNNTFYKQPNKNNKS
+22 
-37 MKKITFLLSLL
+37 MKKFTFLLSLL
-48 LASAGVTASAQ
+48 LASSGVTASAQ

-101 DGDKHFA
+101 DGNKHFT
-108 NDNALTDDDVTDV
+108 NDNALTEDDATDA

-135 FETALGGLYIP
+135 FETALSGFYIP
-146 ALSNDRT
+146 ALSAGSPN
-153 AYASET
+153 ASET
-159 AGTFTI
+159 PGTFTI
-165 GKTDLGKHTTTDADL
+165 GKTDLGNETKTEADL
-180 FAIAGDNSV
+180 FAITGDNNF

-198 VGWNAG
+198 VGWNTG
-204 GDQAWYK
+204 GSQAWYK
-211 IYPVTVGEDV
+211 IYPVTVGENV

-233 DEVVASGNDGWCK
+233 DEVVASGNDGWYK
-246 SGSTYSKSFAKSSF
+246 SGSTYNGKSFVKSSF

-275 NQNFVYVASKTGT
+275 NKDFTYVASKTGT

-351 GVKLYNLGTGKYLR
+351 GVKLYNLGTGKYLS

-370 TVDNDND
+370 TVEND

-408 SIIYEGN
+408 SIYEGN
-415 DRRNAAMSTWNSTD
+415 GRNAAMSTWNSSD
-429 DAKKDDG
+429 AAKKDDG
-436 SNFTIYAVDADADFM
+436 SNFTIYDVDAETDFM

-503 VSATPATTIIPDET
+503 VSATPATTITPDET

-537 KDGKLNTAYKANN
+537 KDGKLNTAYNANH

-576 NGYALC
+576 NSYALC

-588 RCAFFVDGNL
+588 RCAFFANGNL

-626 VSLTL
+626 VSLTH

-639 LRGVKDNKNVNRFIG
+639 LRGVKDNQNVNRFIG
-654 TNIYSANDPANIWQI
+654 TNIYSANEPANIWQI

-750 VKGNKLMPA
+750 VEGNKLMPA
-759 TAKRA
+759 TAKRT
-764 GFEADATY
+764 GFTANSTY
-772 VLAKNAAGEAAFLK
+772 VLAKNAANEAAFLK
-786 NSLTVVPANKA
+786 NGLTVVPANKA
-797 YVDAETIPAD
+797 YIAAETIPAD

>member
-1 MCSTPL
+1 
-7 ALVRISNL
+7 
-15 IENKSFS
+15 
-22 GNNTFYKQPNKNNKS
+22 
-37 MKKITFLLSLL
+37 MKKFTFLLSLL
-48 LASAGVTASAQ
+48 LASSGVTASAQ

-90 SKGKFIKVENP
+90 SMGKFIKVENP
-101 DGDKHFA
+101 DGNKHFT
-108 NDNALTDDDVTDV
+108 NDNALTEDDVTDA

-126 LHKVGDKFQ
+126 LHKVGGKYQ
-135 FETALGGLYIP
+135 FETALSGFYIP
-146 ALSNDRT
+146 ALNNNQT
-153 AYASET
+153 ANASET

-165 GKTDLGKHTTTDADL
+165 GKTDLDNKTKTDADL
-180 FAIAGDNSV
+180 FAITGENNV
-189 GFDMQDGQF
+189 GFDMQPGQF
-198 VGWNAG
+198 VGWNQG
-204 GDQAWYK
+204 GTQAWYK
-211 IYPVTVGEDV
+211 IYPVTVTEEDV

-233 DEVVASGNDGWCK
+233 DEVVTTGNDGWYK
-246 SGSTYSKSFAKSSF
+246 SGSTYNGKSFVKSSF

-312 YITAGTFNGAAFVRG
+312 YIAAGTFNGAAFVRG
-327 NGSKNMS
+327 NGSKDMS

-370 TVDNDND
+370 TVDND

-408 SIIYEGN
+408 SIYEGN
-415 DRRNAAMSTWNSTD
+415 GRNAAMSTWNSSD

-436 SNFTIYAVDADADFM
+436 SNFTIYDVDAETDFM

-481 AVKAKVASATTLE
+481 AVKAKVASATILE
-494 QLQALFNEA
+494 QLQVLFNEA
-503 VSATPATTIIPDET
+503 VSATPATTITPDET

-537 KDGKLNTAYKANN
+537 KDGKLNTAYNANH

-576 NGYALC
+576 NSYALC

-588 RCAFFVDGNL
+588 RCAFFANGNL

-618 TATNDNSL
+618 NATNDNSL

-639 LRGVKDNKNVNRFIG
+639 LRGVKDNQNVNRFIG

-698 GVKAYYATGAA
+698 GVKAYYATDAA
-709 DGMITL
+709 NSMITL

-742 EIVTTDKA
+742 EIVTTEKT
-750 VKGNKLMPA
+750 VEGNKLMPA
-759 TAKRA
+759 TAKRS
-764 GFEADATY
+764 GFAANETY
-772 VLAKNAAGEAAFLK
+772 VLAKNSANKAAFLK
-786 NSLTVVPANKA
+786 NGLTVVPANKA
-797 YVDAETIPAD
+797 YIAAETIPAD
-807 NNGSNVLNFNFGQV
+807 NNGSNELNFNFGQV